1 MRSGKDTGNQG
12 KMEKF
17 KASRLTS
24 GNRIC
29 PSVITVD
36 KTGVTIK
43 IPSLFSGREKTIPF
57 SRISSV
63 NIDCPLIG
71 FSSIVIKT
79 TGEGAINAHGFL
91 KKEVLRMKEL
101 ILSKT

>member
-1 MRSGKDTGNQG
+1 
-12 KMEKF
+12 MEKF
-17 KASRLTS
+17 TASRLTS
-24 GNRIC
+24 GNKMF
-29 PSVITVD
+29 PSVIIVD
-36 KTGVTIK
+36 QIGVTIK
-43 IPSLFSGREKTIPF
+43 MPSLFSGSEKTIPF

-71 FSSIVIKT
+71 FSTIIIET
-79 TGEGAINAHGFL
+79 TGEGAITANGFT